1 MFGLFQDLKPNPL
14 ALSLL
19 VPVVVS
25 LLLTFEASRARYA
38 PKGRLFALLMLA
50 VTIWSAAY
58 GFELASTTKESML
71 FWLKVEYLAIPYIS
85 LLMVLVIIQ
94 FAGLTNRLH
103 VKQVWFLLI
112 IPVITMFLS
121 ITHEHHGLYYKEVT
135 VDLTAKMPL
144 LNLDPGLWYYVHVVN
159 SYLLVLYG
167 VVILIQKLYYQRSL
181 FRNQL
186 LFMLIAVLIPL
197 ITFTIYFAGLMPV
210 KNIDPTPF
218 AFALSG
224 VAMSVSI
231 LKFRMFDLMPIA
243 REHIFRSMGDALVV
257 IDNKHRLVDCNP
269 VALSIFGWKKTPYGN
284 SIENLWAELPDL
296 TATCISGKETSWEFG
311 IPNSDSSRFFFA
323 SISEI
328 SNHKQSVVGRLLVIH
343 DITNRHLMQ
352 QKIVQSEEKLKILNA
367 EKDKLF
373 SIIAHDLRSPI
384 GAFINLTELFMD
396 DSFEMTPDEMKGIA
410 KDMNKSAQSLQSLLE
425 NLLNWSRMQRQDV
438 VIQRSTVEIRPLVDK
453 AIDLMRESVANKTLY
468 VKNAVADGITVYADE
483 NMLQTVLRNLI
494 SNAIKFTP
502 KGGNILIQA
511 VRKEYES
518 VTIKI
523 RDTGIGMSSEMIQN
537 LYRFDKKTSRVGT
550 EGESS
555 SGLGLMLCK
564 EFIEK
569 NDGQLFVE
577 SQVDKGTTFSFH
589 LPVGKPSETE

>member
-1 MFGLFQDLKPNPL
+1 MFGLFQDLNPNPL

-19 VPVVVS
+19 VPVAVS

-50 VTIWSAAY
+50 TTIWSAAY

-218 AFALSG
+218 AFAMSG

-284 SIENLWAELPDL
+284 AIENLWAELPDL
-296 TATCISGKETSWEFG
+296 LSTCISGRETSWEFG

-352 QKIVQSEEKLKILNA
+352 QKIVQSEEKLRILNA

-373 SIIAHDLRSPI
+373 SILAHDLRGPI

-396 DSFEMTPDEMKGIA
+396 ESYEMTPEEMKGIA

-438 VIQRSTVEIRPLVDK
+438 VIQKSNIEIKPMIEK
-453 AIDLMRESVANKTLY
+453 ALDLLKEAISNKALY
-468 VKNAVADGITVYADE
+468 VKNGVPEDLIVFADE
-483 NMLQTVLRNLI
+483 NMMQTVFRNLV
-494 SNAIKFTP
+494 SNAVKFTP

-511 VRKEYES
+511 LPHENDTV
-518 VTIKI
+518 VVKI
-523 RDTGIGMSSEMIQN
+523 RDTGIGMSPEMIQN
-537 LYRFDKKTSRVGT
+537 LYKFDKKTSRQGT
-550 EGESS
+550 EGEPS
-555 SGLGLMLCK
+555 SGLGLLLCK

-569 NDGQLFVE
+569 NEGKLSVE
-577 SQVDKGTTFSFH
+577 SQVEKGTTFIFQ
-589 LPVGKPSETE
+589 LPKGKSAE

>member
-14 ALSLL
+14 ALSLI
-19 VPVVVS
+19 VPVIVS
-25 LLLTFEASRARYA
+25 LLLTFEASKARYA

-50 VTIWSAAY
+50 VAIWSAAY
-58 GFELASTTKESML
+58 GFELASTTKKAML
-71 FWLKVEYLAIPYIS
+71 FWLKIEYIAIPYIS
-85 LLMVLVIIQ
+85 LLMLLVIIQ
-94 FAGLTNRLH
+94 FSGLTNRLKIQH
-103 VKQVWFLLI
+103 IWYLLI
-112 IPVITMFLS
+112 IPVITMILS
-121 ITHEHHGLYYKEVT
+121 ITHEYHHWYYKGVT
-135 VDLTAKMPL
+135 VDLNAKMPL
-144 LNLDPGLWYYVHVVN
+144 LNLNPGPWYYVHVIN

-167 VVILIQKLYYQRSL
+167 VVVLIQKLYYQRSL

-197 ITFTIYFAGLMPV
+197 LTFTIYFAGLMPV

-284 SIENLWAELPDL
+284 SVESLWKEFPDL
-296 TATCISGKETSWEFG
+296 LSNCISGNEITWEFG
-311 IPNSDSSRFFFA
+311 TSNENGKRFFIA

-328 SNHKQSVVGRLLVIH
+328 SNHKQTVVGSLLVIH
-343 DITNRHLMQ
+343 DITNRHVMQ

-373 SIIAHDLRSPI
+373 SILAHDLRGPI

-396 DSFEMTPDEMKGIA
+396 ESFEMTPEEMKGIA
-410 KDMNKSAQSLQSLLE
+410 RDMNKSAQSLQSLLE

-438 VIQRSTVEIRPLVDK
+438 VIQKRSIEIRQMAEK
-453 AIDLMRESVANKTLY
+453 ALDLLRESIANKALY
-468 VKNAVADGITVYADE
+468 IKNTVPDNLTVFADE
-483 NMLQTVLRNLI
+483 NMMQTVFRNLI
-494 SNAIKFTP
+494 SNAVKFTP

-511 VRKEYES
+511 IPQENDTV
-518 VTIKI
+518 VVKI
-523 RDTGIGMSSEMIQN
+523 RDTGIGMSPEMIQN
-537 LYRFDKKTSRVGT
+537 LYKFDKKTSRQGT
-550 EGESS
+550 DGEPS
-555 SGLGLMLCK
+555 SGLGLLLCK

-569 NDGQLFVE
+569 NDGQLSVE
-577 SQVDKGTTFSFH
+577 SQIEKGTTFIFQ
-589 LPVGKPSETE
+589 LPKGKLVE

>member
-1 MFGLFQDLKPNPL
+1 MFGK
-14 ALSLL
+14 
-19 VPVVVS
+19 
-25 LLLTFEASRARYA
+25 
-38 PKGRLFALLMLA
+38 LFAAESL
-50 VTIWSAAY
+50 TS
-58 GFELASTTKESML
+58 KEAML

-85 LLMVLVIIQ
+85 FLLLLVVMH
-94 FAGLTNRLH
+94 FAGLNSRIHLGQT
-103 VKQVWFLLI
+103 WYLLI
-112 IPVITMFLS
+112 VPVITMFLS
-121 ITHEHHGLYYKEVT
+121 ITHEYHEWYYKDVT
-135 VDLTAKMPL
+135 LDTSTQIPL
-144 LNLDPGLWYYVHVVN
+144 LNLQFGPWYYVHVIY
-159 SYLLVLYG
+159 SYLLILYG
-167 VVILIQKLYYQRSL
+167 VVVLGQKIYYQRSL

-186 LFMLIAVLIPL
+186 LFMLIAVIIPL
-197 ITFTIYFAGLMPV
+197 VTFTIYFAGLMPV

-224 VAMSVSI
+224 LSMSVGI
-231 LKFRMFDLMPIA
+231 FKFRMFDLMPIA
-243 REHIFRSMGDALVV
+243 REHIFRSMGDAVVV
-257 IDNKHRLVDCNP
+257 IDNKQRFVDCNP
-269 VALSIFGWKKTPYGN
+269 VALKIFSWKKTPYGVQ
-284 SIENLWAELPDL
+284 IENLWTEYPKLL
-296 TATCISGKETSWEFG
+296 SECVLGKETSWEFEITG
-311 IPNSDSSRFFFA
+311 NESRHYYFTTISDIR
-323 SISEI
+323 
-328 SNHKQSVVGRLLVIH
+328 NHKQIVVGEILVIH
-343 DITNRHLMQ
+343 DITHRHLMQ
-352 QKIVQSEEKLKILNA
+352 ETIVRSEEKLRLLNA

-373 SIIAHDLRSPI
+373 SIIAHDLRGPI

-396 DSFEMTPDEMKGIA
+396 DSFEMSSDEMKGIA

-438 VIQRSTVEIRPLVDK
+438 VIQKSTVEIRPLVDK
-453 AIDLMRESVANKTLY
+453 AIDLMRESIANKTLY
-468 VKNAVADGITVYADE
+468 VKNAVPDGITVYADE

-511 VRKEYES
+511 ERKEYES

-523 RDTGIGMSSEMIQN
+523 RDTGIGMSPEMIQN
-537 LYRFDKKTSRVGT
+537 LYRFDKKTSRFGT

-589 LPVGKPSETE
+589 LPVGKPSEIE